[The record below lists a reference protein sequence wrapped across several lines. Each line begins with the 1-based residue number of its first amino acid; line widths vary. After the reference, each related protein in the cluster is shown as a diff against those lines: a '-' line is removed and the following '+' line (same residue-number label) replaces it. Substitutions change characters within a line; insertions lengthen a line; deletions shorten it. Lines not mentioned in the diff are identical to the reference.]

1 MKAVRGHARALV
13 IYLRVD
19 GRWQQW
25 SLLAIALA
33 AALGLRWA
41 LEPYVSHDFTR
52 FLDPWFQHLKSHG
65 FSGLADDF
73 ANYNVPYLYLL
84 YLGSLTPLHSLAVV
98 KLIALVFDL
107 ILAAGVA
114 AIAWQLRRS
123 ALLAALAGVAA
134 LVLPEVFL
142 NSAMWG
148 QADSVYTA
156 FLVWMAYFILT
167 RRDILTWIAFALAFS
182 VKLQGLFFLPWL
194 LLAFVVQRHRW
205 RAILVGLAVFF
216 VTYLP
221 ALVAGRPL
229 GSLLSIYVNQSDGSH
244 LVRESPNIYQWVPNE
259 LFEVVNRA
267 GIFLAL
273 ATVAILGLLYLRRA
287 ASVEVPEVW
296 LLQVGAAVG
305 VIVPL
310 LLPQMHE
317 RYFYAA
323 GILVS
328 ICALISPWYLLPA
341 ILLQFTAV
349 LAYSSALFGVAP
361 PIALKYVAV
370 LQLATVAGVVWAS
383 LARPQQQVSEYWV
396 HEKRAAT

>member
-205 RAILVGLAVFF
+205 RAILIGLAVFF

-383 LARPQQQVSEYWV
+383 LARPRQQVSEYWV